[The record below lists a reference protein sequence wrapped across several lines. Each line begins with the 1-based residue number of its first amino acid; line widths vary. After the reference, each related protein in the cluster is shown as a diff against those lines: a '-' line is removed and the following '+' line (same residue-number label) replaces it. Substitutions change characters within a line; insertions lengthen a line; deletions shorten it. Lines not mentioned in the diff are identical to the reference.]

1 MQKAVNTAALAGI
14 YCLCANFVLSQTISK
29 FGMTDET
36 GRLLSLGLI
45 TLFTMLPPSLL
56 YLRKWKDTDLFHDE
70 KNEKCRSIPETIS
83 IIFWGFAICAALN
96 FVISLLSN
104 LVSNQR
110 DVSSGVLFHDVQ
122 GFLTA
127 VLTVGVLP
135 AVFEELLFRKCILR
149 SLQKHDELLAVLI
162 SALIFGMLHSGITG
176 MSFAFLSGVVLGFV
190 RIYTGRFLAA
200 IAVHLLNNLLALVTA
215 AVGVFISPEMKSIVF
230 YFFGIVGIVFT
241 VIGFIML
248 KARNIKLYR
257 AREGGR
263 HLTQTIKECP
273 ALWAYFL
280 LAVVM
285 KIF

>member
-1 MQKAVNTAALAGI
+1 MTIGI
-14 YCLCANFVLSQTISK
+14 
-29 FGMTDET
+29 
-36 GRLLSLGLI
+36 
-45 TLFTMLPPSLL
+45 
-56 YLRKWKDTDLFHDE
+56 
-70 KNEKCRSIPETIS
+70 
-83 IIFWGFAICAALN
+83 
-96 FVISLLSN
+96 
-104 LVSNQR
+104 
-110 DVSSGVLFHDVQ
+110 
-122 GFLTA
+122 
-127 VLTVGVLP
+127 LP